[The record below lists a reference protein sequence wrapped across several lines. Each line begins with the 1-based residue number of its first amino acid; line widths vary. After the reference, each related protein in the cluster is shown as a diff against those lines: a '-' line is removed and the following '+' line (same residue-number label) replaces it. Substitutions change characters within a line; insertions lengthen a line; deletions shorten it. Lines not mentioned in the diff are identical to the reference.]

1 MVAKTEEVVSN
12 KLDSFKL
19 LLAIA
24 ILVLGVVGFYY
35 YEAESQLY
43 RVLGVVFAAIVAIAI
58 SSTTTLG
65 QNLIG
70 FGREAR
76 MEVRKVVW
84 PTRQETLQTTFMV
97 IVAVIVIGIFLWLLD
112 IKIRKIY
119 REIYTS
125 GEKLEEGY
133 DGYFKSLR
141 KIGASYQKEEKSKDG
156 DNVSHKKRGVSH
168 SEVLT
173 VVYWSSFIGMLLLS
187 CLIKI
192 KYT

>member
-24 ILVLGVVGFYY
+24 VLILGIVGFYY

-43 RVLGVVFAAIVAIAI
+43 RVLGVVFTTVVAIAI

-65 QNLIG
+65 QNLVG

-97 IVAVIVIGIFLWLLD
+97 IVAVIVIGIFLWLVDMVLAEA
-112 IKIRKIY
+112 IQLL
-119 REIYTS
+119 TS
-125 GEKLEEGY
+125 
-133 DGYFKSLR
+133 S
-141 KIGASYQKEEKSKDG
+141 GA
-156 DNVSHKKRGVSH
+156 
-168 SEVLT
+168 
-173 VVYWSSFIGMLLLS
+173 
-187 CLIKI
+187 
-192 KYT
+192 

>member
-24 ILVLGVVGFYY
+24 ILILGIVGFYY

-43 RVLGVVFAAIVAIAI
+43 RVLGVVFATIVAIAI

-84 PTRQETLQTTFMV
+84 PTRQETIQTTFMV
-97 IVAVIVIGIFLWLLD
+97 IVAVIVIGIFLWLVDMVLAEA
-112 IKIRKIY
+112 IQLL
-119 REIYTS
+119 TS
-125 GEKLEEGY
+125 
-133 DGYFKSLR
+133 S
-141 KIGASYQKEEKSKDG
+141 GA
-156 DNVSHKKRGVSH
+156 
-168 SEVLT
+168 
-173 VVYWSSFIGMLLLS
+173 
-187 CLIKI
+187 
-192 KYT
+192 

>member
-24 ILVLGVVGFYY
+24 VLIFGIVGFYY

-43 RVLGVVFAAIVAIAI
+43 RVLGVVFAVAVAIAI
-58 SSTTTLG
+58 SSTTNLG

-97 IVAVIVIGIFLWLLD
+97 IVAVIIIGIFLWLVD
-112 IKIRKIY
+112 
-119 REIYTS
+119 
-125 GEKLEEGY
+125 
-133 DGYFKSLR
+133 
-141 KIGASYQKEEKSKDG
+141 
-156 DNVSHKKRGVSH
+156 
-168 SEVLT
+168 
-173 VVYWSSFIGMLLLS
+173 MLLAQAIQ
-187 CLIKI
+187 LI
-192 KYT
+192 TGGA

>member
-24 ILVLGVVGFYY
+24 ILIAGIVGFYY

-58 SSTTTLG
+58 SSTTNLG
-65 QNLIG
+65 QNIIG

-84 PTRQETLQTTFMV
+84 PTRQETVQTTFMV
-97 IVAVIVIGIFLWLLD
+97 IVAVIIIGIFLWLIDMVLAQA
-112 IKIRKIY
+112 IQLV
-119 REIYTS
+119 T
-125 GEKLEEGY
+125 G
-133 DGYFKSLR
+133 
-141 KIGASYQKEEKSKDG
+141 GA
-156 DNVSHKKRGVSH
+156 
-168 SEVLT
+168 
-173 VVYWSSFIGMLLLS
+173 
-187 CLIKI
+187 
-192 KYT
+192 